1 VASRKGDAAWRDHPR
16 VTIDGRNMLVIGPI
30 VDFDRRAG
38 SHTRSATLYDYSD
51 APRWRRCAIASSTP
65 IDRSTPKA

>member
-1 VASRKGDAAWRDHPR
+1 LARPSS
-16 VTIDGRNMLVIGPI
+16 VTIDGRNVLVIGPI
-30 VDFDRRAG
+30 VEFDRRAG